1 MLPKRF
7 FLVGAAE
14 QDVAQDVQPRGDG
27 DDRIEQE
34 DNKSGEADDRILRVV
49 RAEFGVLLAC
59 AQELSSRRFGSIFW
73 PPSTADCRPV
83 PNPSDSGL
91 CR

>member
-14 QDVAQDVQPRGDG
+14 QDVAQDVQPRGYG
-27 DDRIEQE
+27 DDRIENE
-34 DNKSGEADDRILRVV
+34 DNDSGEAGERILRVV
-49 RAEFGVLLAC
+49 RAEFGVLFAC
-59 AQELSSRRFGSIFW
+59 AQELSSRWFGSIFW
-73 PPSTADCRPV
+73 PPSAADCRSD
-83 PNPSDSGL
+83 PNASDSGP